1 MAGPKTASLEPK
13 IIDRLLD
20 LLGDSDKFREL
31 FQQSPATAL
40 ELIGHVEPDAAE
52 RPATDSVTAESTGA
66 VSIASCLNVTQ
77 LASKEVIRSARSEL
91 RTMFLRGLGQISP
104 LLEATKS
111 G

>member
-1 MAGPKTASLEPK
+1 MAGPKTAPLEPK
-13 IIDRLLD
+13 IIERLLD

-40 ELIGHVEPDAAE
+40 ELIGHVEPDDAE
-52 RPATDSVTAESTGA
+52 RPATDFLTSESTGA
-66 VSIASCLNVTQ
+66 VSIAGCVSVTQ
-77 LASKEVIRSARSEL
+77 LASKEAIRNARGEL
-91 RTMFLRGLGQISP
+91 RAMFLSGLGQISP